1 MGGLTERWMA
11 SGIKRMFIPP
21 STPALGRTVLKCLW
35 ILCLR
40 CFIGQI
46 QEPRAVKC
54 CEREERED
62 RGWRQCYCKSNL
74 YWEQQTNSPPHSS
87 PTLHHHW
94 LMRWVLKVS
103 KTVHLYVFAQFDC
116 SLNLTFIS
124 LAKTRENYDPQ
135 RGLIQPTGQLSWN
148 CFIIRYSSVAPNEHP
163 QAFNMVRVARF
174 PSTPKHLIRASNQ
187 QNLSNIWLNLPR
199 NHEDV
204 LSLTLS
210 IVNGAIKQ
218 HVGDYRPP

>member
-11 SGIKRMFIPP
+11 SGVKRMFIPP
-21 STPALGRTVLKCLW
+21 STPALRRTVLKCLW

-87 PTLHHHW
+87 PTLHHSPYW
-94 LMRWVLKVS
+94 LMSSQSFK
-103 KTVHLYVFAQFDC
+103 DC
-116 SLNLTFIS
+116 AFVRFCSVQLLFKSNFHNS
-124 LAKTRENYDPQ
+124 LAQTRENYDPQ
-135 RGLIQPTGQLSWN
+135 HGLIQPTGQLSWN
-148 CFIIRYSSVAPNEHP
+148 CFVIRYGSVAPNESP
-163 QAFNMVRVARF
+163 QAFNIRVARL
-174 PSTPKHLIRASNQ
+174 PSTPKHQSFKPGQ
-187 QNLSNIWLNLPR
+187 FVNIQPN
-199 NHEDV
+199 
-204 LSLTLS
+204 
-210 IVNGAIKQ
+210 I
-218 HVGDYRPP
+218 